1 MLAQINREMAL
12 RWRNSFTKD
21 PKVWYE
27 FFNKKFL
34 GELHFSIQFELC
46 MALCEIEKDSPEY
59 KALHLKEKL
68 ISDRRGLISS
78 RDFETTYV
86 EIIKS
91 LEACPWFRS
100 LVFMAH
106 LSYYARKPRFTIKC
120 SIAVFSEDLDRYPGE
135 TNSNQLICWC
145 YIRLEDVLTSSR
157 WYRRQRQH

>member
-46 MALCEIEKDSPEY
+46 MALCDIEKDSPEY
-59 KALHLKEKL
+59 KALRLKERL

-100 LVFMAH
+100 LELMGY
-106 LSYYARKPRFTIKC
+106 LSYCAGKPRFAIRC
-120 SIAVFSEDLDRYPGE
+120 YMAVLSFGLEHS
-135 TNSNQLICWC
+135 LI
-145 YIRLEDVLTSSR
+145 
-157 WYRRQRQH
+157 